1 MTSKTTAIGLLL
13 AIVLIVGWST
23 AFVVDETDQVII
35 TQFGQYKRTISE
47 PGLYFKI
54 PLAQT
59 VVRMERRIMSSDARS
74 DKYLTL
80 DKKWLVA
87 DPITRWKIVDP
98 LKFFMTV
105 HDEVGARQRL
115 DDIVLSEMRREIASR
130 NFGDIVGN
138 AREPLM
144 VAVAERASSKVN
156 EEFGV
161 EVIDV
166 RIKRADLPTEV
177 QESVFSR
184 MRAERERIAKKY
196 RSEGEEEAA
205 KIRADTDKEKTIIL
219 AKAYEEAEK
228 LRGEGDA
235 TSSRIYAD
243 AYGKDPEFYAF
254 LRSLT
259 AYEQV
264 LNAQTTVV
272 LSTESALF
280 KYLDSPAKR

>member
-1 MTSKTTAIGLLL
+1 MSNKSSAIGLLI
-13 AIVLIVGWST
+13 AIILLVGWST

-35 TQFGQYKRTISE
+35 TQFGQYKRTINE

-59 VVRMERRIMSSDARS
+59 IVRMERRIMSSDARS

-87 DPITRWKIVDP
+87 DPITRWRIVDP
-98 LKFFMTV
+98 LKFYMTV
-105 HDEVGARQRL
+105 HDELGARQRL
-115 DDIVLSEMRREIASR
+115 DDIVLSEMRREIASH

-156 EEFGV
+156 EEFGIQ
-161 EVIDV
+161 VIDV

-196 RSEGEEEAA
+196 RSEGDEEAA

-235 TSSRIYAD
+235 TSTKIYAE
-243 AYGKDPEFYAF
+243 AYGKDPEFYTF

-259 AYEQV
+259 AYEQI
-264 LNAQTTVV
+264 LNQQTSIV
-272 LSTESALF
+272 LSTDSALF
-280 KYLDSPAKR
+280 KYLDSPGKR

>member
-23 AFVVDETDQVII
+23 TFVVDETDQVII

>member
-1 MTSKTTAIGLLL
+1 MSNKSSAVGLLI
-13 AIVLIVGWST
+13 AIILLVGWST

-35 TQFGQYKRTISE
+35 TQFGQYKRTINE
-47 PGLYFKI
+47 PGLYFKL

-59 VVRMERRIMSSDARS
+59 IVRMERRIMSSDARS

-98 LKFFMTV
+98 LKFYMTV

-115 DDIVLSEMRREIASR
+115 DDIVLSEMRREIASH

-144 VAVAERASSKVN
+144 VAVAQRASSKVN
-156 EEFGV
+156 AEFGI

-196 RSEGEEEAA
+196 RSEGDEEAA

-235 TSSRIYAD
+235 TSTKIYAE
-243 AYGKDPEFYAF
+243 AYGKDPEFYTF

-259 AYEQV
+259 AYEQI
-264 LNAQTTVV
+264 LNQQTSVV
-272 LSTESALF
+272 LSTDSELF
-280 KYLDSPAKR
+280 KYLDSPGKR